1 MTTRKQKMVKNTRCQ
16 TGSNKRKIQKQFTN
30 RAKEVR
36 RKSRTTMDF
45 NSSEIDREIEQID
58 SDEDAENIDY
68 PRTNS
73 EHRQKKMRTQ
83 EKLVASTLSNVGT
96 VVTVDRRNTG
106 NKDDVSKMGTTISNG
121 KSVEEQYDGY
131 KVANSQ
137 ALKRFI
143 RKRFIKDFKF
153 CNKEIAEV
161 VVEECHKC
169 NELRIPSGMAWDA
182 FMEKTAE
189 DLVPRLFND
198 CRHTIQSA
206 IRSKYLGKFNV
217 QDERSLDK
225 ENDLKLMI
233 AHHCFWEQIF
243 GDS

>member
-1 MTTRKQKMVKNTRCQ
+1 
-16 TGSNKRKIQKQFTN
+16 
-30 RAKEVR
+30 
-36 RKSRTTMDF
+36 
-45 NSSEIDREIEQID
+45 
-58 SDEDAENIDY
+58 
-68 PRTNS
+68 
-73 EHRQKKMRTQ
+73 MRTQ

-96 VVTVDRRNTG
+96 VVTVDRRN
-106 NKDDVSKMGTTISNG
+106 KDNVSKMGTAISTG
-121 KSVEEQYDGY
+121 KLVEEQYNGY

-143 RKRFIKDFKF
+143 RKQFIKDFKF

-161 VVEECHKC
+161 VVKECHKC
-169 NELRIPSGMAWDA
+169 NELCIPSGMAWDA

-217 QDERSLDK
+217 QDHLIK
-225 ENDLKLMI
+225 ENNLKLMI
-233 AHHCFWEQIF
+233 AYHCFCEQNF
-243 GDS
+243 GDR